1 MVAGAAA
8 GEVMEEAVA
17 TSATR
22 DQADPVGCQFRMEM
36 VARVDPEDLEDRV
49 DPVDQAPA
57 LAR

>member
-1 MVAGAAA
+1 MVGVAA

-22 DQADPVGCQFRMEM
+22 DQADLVGCRVRMET
-36 VARVDPEDLEDRV
+36 VVRVDPEDLEDRV

-57 LAR
+57 LAG